1 MPGYEI
7 QTNIYTTYLH
17 LYLVE
22 EESHESFSL
31 FSAFYTL
38 ASPVS

>member
-22 EESHESFSL
+22 EESHESQK
-31 FSAFYTL
+31 
-38 ASPVS
+38 PKQG